1 MAWGWKRSFWMV
13 DVQIDMYL
21 SCKTITIIFTI
32 ILLGRAE
39 VTWLVHLWD
48 ALWAAVKWYLRRH
61 TTHCNCIC
69 NCVSLLFLTIC
80 FYVSLLTSC
89 NICNCIC
96 NYISLSFFKT
106 FAPVVAIASLC
117 YFLRLLHVLSNA
129 SLCLV
134 SIWFMLLLELWR
146 VRDIKTGT
154 VKGQNNRSTIWQ
166 GRKGWHRS
174 KMSI

>member
-1 MAWGWKRSFWMV
+1 MARGWKRSFWMV

-32 ILLGRAE
+32 ILLDHAE

-80 FYVSLLTSC
+80 FMSHCSLSC

-96 NYISLSFFKT
+96 NYISFFKT
-106 FAPVVAIASLC
+106 FALVFEIASLF
-117 YFLRLLHVLSNA
+117 YFLQLLHVGVLCNVT
-129 SLCLV
+129 LCLV
-134 SIWFMLLLELWR
+134 LIWFMLLLELWR
-146 VRDIKTGT
+146 VRDKKTRT
-154 VKGQNNRSTIWQ
+154 VKGQNNGSTIW
-166 GRKGWHRS
+166 KGT
-174 KMSI
+174 